1 MLSRRTFLQTSSVAA
16 GALACGPGAAPTGP
30 STSGGP
36 KQGWEREWDELVAA
50 AKKEGKL
57 VTMSVEGGGYRKVA
71 DAFHEAFPEI
81 EVEHA
86 TILARTWA
94 PKILQE
100 RAAGLYNWD
109 VAGPPAI
116 TAFGTLWPEKVFDPL
131 RPLLFRP
138 DVLDDKNWQGGLDFG
153 WADDAKQYSFGYTWD
168 LAVNLH
174 INTDLV
180 REDEIK
186 SAKDLANP
194 KWKGKIAMADPRTGG
209 ASATPLTIARLKH
222 GPEIVKQLV
231 NDQEPIMFAQSRQI
245 AEAVV
250 RGKVAIAIGTTNRV
264 ILDFR
269 QEGLARNIKSPALDD
284 FAYLSSEVMW
294 LMNRAPHPNAAK
306 LYVNWLLSKEG
317 QQIFSKSTERNSRRT
332 DVPPVDQDSTPPE
345 GAAQRFMD
353 PLRQAV
359 YPEVEVTREM
369 TREWLK

>member
-1 MLSRRTFLQTSSVAA
+1 M
-16 GALACGPGAAPTGP
+16 
-30 STSGGP
+30 
-36 KQGWEREWDELVAA
+36 AA

-57 VTMSVEGGGYRKVA
+57 VTMSVEGSGYRKVA

-86 TILARTWA
+86 TILARNWA
-94 PKILQE
+94 PRVLQE
-100 RAAGLYNWD
+100 RSAGLYEWD
-109 VAGPPAI
+109 VVGPPAI
-116 TAFGTLWPEKVFDPL
+116 TAFGTLWPVKVFDPI

-138 DVLDDKNWQGGLDFG
+138 DVVDDKNWQGGLEFG
-153 WADDAKQYSFGYTWD
+153 FADDAKQYAFGYTWD
-168 LAVNLH
+168 LQVNLH

-180 REDEIK
+180 RDDEIK

-194 KWKGKIAMADPRTGG
+194 KWKGRIAMADPRTGG
-209 ASATPLTIARLKH
+209 ASATPMTIARLKH
-222 GPEIVKQLV
+222 GPEIIKQLV

-264 ILDFR
+264 VLDFKN
-269 QEGLARNIKSPALDD
+269 EGLARNIKNPILED
-284 FAYLSSEVMW
+284 FAYLASEVMW

-317 QQIFSKSTERNSRRT
+317 QEIFSKSTERNSRRT
-332 DVPPVDQDSTPPE
+332 DVPPVDQDTTPPE
-345 GAAQRFMD
+345 GAAKRFMD

-359 YPEVEVTREM
+359 YPEVEVTREL